1 MGALIMGGGRCKA
14 AAVPPRKEI
23 MPLLAALGWE
33 VDAATSLPVSVL
45 DVAEVKRLT
54 IGAWASLVH

>member
-1 MGALIMGGGRCKA
+1 
-14 AAVPPRKEI
+14 

-33 VDAATSLPVSVL
+33 VDAATSLPVTVL

-54 IGAWASLVH
+54 IGAWASSVH